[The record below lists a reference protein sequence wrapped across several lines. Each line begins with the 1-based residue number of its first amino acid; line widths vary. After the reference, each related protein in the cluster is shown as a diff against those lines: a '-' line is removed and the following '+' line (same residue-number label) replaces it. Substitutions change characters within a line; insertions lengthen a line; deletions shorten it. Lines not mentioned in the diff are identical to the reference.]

1 MCKIS
6 EFVPRKKKVALFS
19 RTTLLFLINADLFF
33 VSAHAL
39 EFNHAV
45 FESEERIVSAD
56 ADVVAGVDLRAALAN
71 DDTARKHRLPVLT
84 LYAEAFRVRVSA
96 VVRGTGTLFM
106 SE

>member
-56 ADVVAGVDLRAALAN
+56 ADVVTGMDLRASLADEN
-71 DDTARKHRLPVLT
+71 ASRKNGLPVLT
-84 LYAEAFRVRVSA
+84 LYAEAFRIAVSS
-96 VVRGTGTLFM
+96 VVRRTRSLFM